1 MSLAE
6 MTGGR
11 ALGRVSPRS
20 PLDLQPHGVSAL
32 PGTRM
37 GRTPPSKPSALD
49 CGAGE
54 QAVVADSAPAV
65 QIDPW
70 TRPVPPALTG
80 TGTRAR
86 GGPFPLGLQADAR

>member
-1 MSLAE
+1 

-11 ALGRVSPRS
+11 ALGQVSPRS
-20 PLDLQPHGVSAL
+20 PLDLRPRGISAL
-32 PGTRM
+32 PATRT
-37 GRTPPSKPSALD
+37 GRTIPSRPSALD

-54 QAVVADSAPAV
+54 QAVGAESAPAV

-80 TGTRAR
+80 TGTRAGR
-86 GGPFPLGLQADAR
+86 GQFPLGWQADAR

>member
-1 MSLAE
+1 

-11 ALGRVSPRS
+11 ALGKVSPRS
-20 PLDLQPHGVSAL
+20 PLDLQPRGISAL
-32 PGTRM
+32 PATRM
-37 GRTPPSKPSALD
+37 GRTTPCRPSAVD

-54 QAVVADSAPAV
+54 QAVVAESAPAV
-65 QIDPW
+65 QIDPRS
-70 TRPVPPALTG
+70 RPVPPALTG